1 MNDRGLR
8 LSVDYLTLILVTVK
22 SRYHL
27 PLISEMLEGVQEARI
42 FTKLNLRGANNV
54 IRINDG
60 NKYQTTL

>member
-8 LSVDYLTLILVTVK
+8 LAVDYLTLILATVK

-27 PLISEMLEGVQEARI
+27 PLISEMLEGVQEART

-54 IRINDG
+54 IRMKDG
-60 NKYQTTL
+60 NKYQTAL